1 MEANKRRKKKVRPAS
16 GGKELD
22 YPTCSLDE
30 IKTHNECSEH
40 HRLSDNPLLK
50 NEKCDE
56 MCKAHCVEW
65 LIKNIGGE

>member
-1 MEANKRRKKKVRPAS
+1 MTIYEKILTLPVDDMAEFLTEHPF
-16 GGKELD
+16 G
-22 YPTCSLDE
+22 C
-30 IKTHNECSEH
+30 NECSEH

-56 MCKAHCVEW
+56 MCRAHCVEW